1 MSAEIVLDTNVL
13 VAWLDEHDS
22 LAKDA
27 RRLLDRI
34 AEKGDRIVLIDVAV
48 SEALSVLARRAAER
62 KTNPPDLE
70 AVLAQIRAWLVAG
83 EIAFVSHHTE
93 RLFSLILDIV
103 AESAGKLNFND
114 ALLVALQREETI
126 GEVASFDADFDA
138 VPQFRRS
145 H

>member
-27 RRLLDRI
+27 RGLLDRI
-34 AEKGDRIVLIDVAV
+34 AENGDHVVLIDVAV

-62 KTNPPDLE
+62 KTNPPNLE
-70 AVLAQIRAWLVAG
+70 AVLAQIRAWLAAG
-83 EIAFVSHHTE
+83 EIAFVGHHSE
-93 RLFSLILDIV
+93 RLFSSILDIV

-114 ALLVALQREETI
+114 ALLVVLQREESI
-126 GEVASFDADFDA
+126 GDEASFDADFDA